1 MKLTIEKC
9 RVYCD
14 KINRLTMSTNSQ
26 QQQQQNDSN
35 SGGGGGGGS
44 NSNDT
49 EEFILNTLK
58 NTFYEKKEVKSF
70 SKSFNTLINYI
81 NPNSKELDSVKK
93 MNQIN
98 FTNLKNV
105 LNETLDYIKYNSPKN
120 FHCKCN
126 GAFEFDKQQ
135 QQLQITSNKTTIPN
149 TLKYIDA
156 KKELCLIAA
165 TSPSS
170 LSSSSCS
177 MSTTSSLCSYQSNNN
192 NNNNNNNNSNENYYR
207 HQPSIEFLL
216 KCVHL
221 IQDLFDVECFQ
232 SIPTKLNDVYYK
244 LGQLTNFKK
253 AIQNIF
259 DPSKQ
264 FIIENISTHKK
275 FYYII
280 FNIFIYIDENYT
292 IEKLVCAVQTI
303 HSQLNN
309 QISNNLSHLLHS
321 TNLQKYIHFIFFF
334 AFL

>member
-14 KINRLTMSTNSQ
+14 KINRLTMSTSS
-26 QQQQQNDSN
+26 QQQQNDSN
-35 SGGGGGGGS
+35 SGGGGGGGGS

-135 QQLQITSNKTTIPN
+135 HQHMQITSNKSTMPPN
-149 TLKYIDA
+149 TIKYIDA

-192 NNNNNNNNSNENYYR
+192 NNNNSSENYYR

-264 FIIENISTHKK
+264 FIIQNIYTHTK
-275 FYYII
+275 Y
-280 FNIFIYIDENYT
+280 FI
-292 IEKLVCAVQTI
+292 
-303 HSQLNN
+303 
-309 QISNNLSHLLHS
+309 LL
-321 TNLQKYIHFIFFF
+321 F
-334 AFL
+334 

>member
-26 QQQQQNDSN
+26 QQQQQQNDSN
-35 SGGGGGGGS
+35 SGGGGGS

-98 FTNLKNV
+98 FTSLKNV

-126 GAFEFDKQQ
+126 GAFEFDKQHQHQ
-135 QQLQITSNKTTIPN
+135 QQLQITSNKTTMPN

-177 MSTTSSLCSYQSNNN
+177 MSTTSSLCSYQS
-192 NNNNNNNNSNENYYR
+192 NNNNNNNSNENYYR

-264 FIIENISTHKK
+264 FIIENIHKNTK
-275 FYYII
+275 NLLYY
-280 FNIFIYIDENYT
+280 FNIYLYR
-292 IEKLVCAVQTI
+292 
-303 HSQLNN
+303 
-309 QISNNLSHLLHS
+309 
-321 TNLQKYIHFIFFF
+321 
-334 AFL
+334 